1 MNGTYRIECIPN
13 VSTADPDTLNKI
25 SAAIRSIPEVD
36 LRFVDTGLSANRTVF
51 TYIGPAHAVF

>member
-36 LRFVDTGLSANRTVF
+36 LRFVDTGLSAN
-51 TYIGPAHAVF
+51 